1 MAGLLLREKKNALEQ
16 ELDRLKISRRSVYG
30 GRTNI
35 PEYDELQAVLLD
47 EFIEGKVIPYIK
59 SDEYKKKKDPV
70 LQSILLKRKLQKYRG
85 DVRAAIDD
93 ESGNRKAQERYG
105 FNPQAMYRFSRLQ
118 DFAKKAALDEYL
130 DIYEEPPT
138 KEGYDYRILLELG
151 RREQQKVMGEARAD

>member
-1 MAGLLLREKKNALEQ
+1 MTTKPICQPNSPIIPSKKKKDKVSN
-16 ELDRLKISRRSVYG
+16 
-30 GRTNI
+30 
-35 PEYDELQAVLLD
+35 
-47 EFIEGKVIPYIK
+47 FIADLYPYIK